1 MHRGKT
7 WTSNVISMDCELL
20 GVVLHH
26 VYVHRM
32 SIVYPILVRFTE
44 KQQEEIQDV
53 MKYEKE
59 LQTSQGKL
67 HQVKIVSH
75 HLPQNMYIYIHTY
88 IHSIVA

>member
-44 KQQEEIQDV
+44 TQQEEIQDV

-59 LQTSQGKL
+59 LQTSQGKSNCIRSKL
-67 HQVKIVSH
+67 YHIIYPKTCI
-75 HLPQNMYIYIHTY
+75 YIYTY
-88 IHSIVA
+88 IA